1 MAMKEI
7 GTGTLDHVE
16 FRKGRAAVLWCPDG
30 DSPNCYHVAVV
41 PFHGAMEYA
50 ARWLGARV
58 RVLEDDTGEQSFE
71 RLAVDAVA
79 EPPAEIAQ
87 LRKDFLHLQKVLFGL
102 RGVKNKLREAEMEN
116 ETLKARL
123 DRIIKAMG

>member
-16 FRKGRAAVLWCPDG
+16 FRKGRATVLWCPDG

-87 LRKDFLHLQKVLFGL
+87 LRKDFSQLQKELAGL
-102 RGVKNKLREAEMEN
+102 RGVEAKLRQAEREKEA
-116 ETLKARL
+116 LKARI
-123 DRIIKAMG
+123 DRIVEAMG

>member
-1 MAMKEI
+1 
-7 GTGTLDHVE
+7 
-16 FRKGRAAVLWCPDG
+16 
-30 DSPNCYHVAVV
+30 
-41 PFHGAMEYA
+41 MEYA

-87 LRKDFLHLQKVLFGL
+87 LRKDFSQLQTELAGL
-102 RGVKNKLREAEMEN
+102 RGVEAKLRQAEREKEA
-116 ETLKARL
+116 LKARI
-123 DRIIKAMG
+123 DRIVEAME

>member
-1 MAMKEI
+1 MKEI

-16 FRKGRAAVLWCPDG
+16 FREGRATVLWCPDG
-30 DSPNCYHVAVV
+30 DSPNCYQVAVV

-58 RVLEDDTGEQSFE
+58 RVLEDDTGERSFE
-71 RLAVDAVA
+71 RLAVDAVE

-87 LRKDFLHLQKVLFGL
+87 LRKDFSHLQKVLFGL
-102 RGVKNKLREAEMEN
+102 RGVENKLREAEMEN
-116 ETLKARL
+116 AALKARL